1 MSLSLCF
8 LNRVMNYSSVILKW
22 MVKAVVLFIAHAGL
36 TQCTRWLHWHLGH
49 PDVALRIF
57 CRPDYPLYGFFE
69 RLPFFFETSWGSPQ
83 LVYVQQESYRH
94 ILKEFPEV
102 QMIFMVSGSDIPI
115 EPIEKLIEIAD
126 QKKSYIPRIKNGD
139 GSLHTMLRLMPKR
152 WPNGSDDWHQDWQQ
166 DWPIDWRNECMDP
179 DKCKDPVLN
188 PVMPKFQAIQ
198 WIHLTSEHARLIAE
212 FPLWKMQCI
221 HAKMQDLYNQHGIR
235 PPIADEYWAIT
246 ILAQYKIT
254 GIDKTLTEQD
264 RACQD
269 SPSPIE
275 WDSFWHPQSIFVST
289 VDGKDTF
296 EVTSLAKTIEE
307 ARLNGALFY
316 RKISSKLI

>member
-1 MSLSLCF
+1 MSL
-8 LNRVMNYSSVILKW
+8 YSVQNPRRSKE

-49 PDVALRIF
+49 QDVALRIF
-57 CRPDYPLYGFFE
+57 CRPNYPLYGDFE

-115 EPIEKLIEIAD
+115 EPIEKLLEIAD
-126 QKKSYIPRIKNGD
+126 QKTSYIPKVRNED
-139 GSLHTMLRLMPKR
+139 GSLHTMLRLMPKH
-152 WPNGSDDWHQDWQQ
+152 WPQDASGEDIEDGDIRDRSGQDQSGQSRKSDSHSSESQ
-166 DWPIDWRNECMDP
+166 
-179 DKCKDPVLN
+179 
-188 PVMPKFQAIQ
+188 VMPKYQTIQ
-198 WIHLTSEHARLIAE
+198 WIHLTAEHARRIAE
-212 FPLWKMQCI
+212 FPMWKMQCI
-221 HAKMQDLYNQHGIR
+221 HAKMQELYNERGIR

-246 ILAQYKIT
+246 ILAQYKIM
-254 GIDKTLTEQD
+254 GLDKTLTEQD
-264 RACQD
+264 RACRD

-275 WDSFWHPQSIFVST
+275 WDSFWNPQRIFVAT

-307 ARLNGALFY
+307 ARQKGALFY
-316 RKISSKLI
+316 RKISSKLLW